1 MAIRKIQFMKKIVIL
16 GSTGSIGKNAIEV
29 IKNFQD
35 KFSVYGIAAAN
46 SIDLLASQVMELN
59 CKHVVCSKNSVEKL
73 KNKVSD
79 SVEIG
84 SDIDGMV
91 KLVTAK
97 EVDIVL
103 CAVVGTSA
111 LLPIL
116 EAIKAKKDI
125 AIASKEILV
134 MAGELVMKEA
144 KRNNVKLIPV
154 DSEHCA
160 IFQCLEGKSH
170 SDLSKV
176 ILTASGGPF
185 RTWKISEIEKA
196 TYEQALNHPTW
207 SMGPKIT
214 LDSASLMNK
223 ALEIIEA
230 KWLFNLRPEQI
241 DVIIHPQSIIHSM
254 VEFKDGTILAQM
266 SITDMKFPIQY
277 ALSYPEKLVGLK
289 SLSLSELKEITFEKP
304 DKVKFPSL
312 DFAYYAL
319 NELGT
324 MPAVMNAA
332 NESAV
337 ILFQNKKIRFPQIW
351 KIIESTMS
359 AHKNIKTPSLDE
371 IITADAWAKE
381 YAFNL
386 KL

>member
-1 MAIRKIQFMKKIVIL
+1 VKNVVIL
-16 GSTGSIGKNAIEV
+16 GSTGSIGKNAVEV
-29 IKNFQD
+29 IKSFPNR
-35 KFSVYGIAAAN
+35 FSVYGIAASN
-46 SIDLLASQVMELN
+46 SIDLLAQQAKELN
-59 CKHVVCSKNSVEKL
+59 CKNIVCSDELAVEL
-73 KNKVSD
+73 KKKVSND
-79 SVEIG
+79 CDVKS
-84 SDIDGMV
+84 SIDGMI
-91 KLVTAK
+91 KMVTAK

-111 LLPIL
+111 LLPVL

-144 KRNNVKLIPV
+144 KLNKVKLIPV

-160 IFQCLEGKSH
+160 IFQCLEGKKH
-170 SDLSKV
+170 LDLSKI

-185 RTWKISEIEKA
+185 RTWSKQEIEQA
-196 TYEQALNHPTW
+196 TCEQALKHPTW

-230 KWLFNLRPEQI
+230 KWLFSLSPEQI
-241 DVIIHPQSIIHSM
+241 DVIVHPQSIIHSM

-266 SITDMKFPIQY
+266 SVTDMKFPIQY
-277 ALSYPEKLVGLK
+277 ALSYPEKLAGLK

-304 DKVKFPSL
+304 DRKKFPSL

-337 ILFQNKKIRFPQIW
+337 CMFQNKKINFPQIW
-351 KIIESTMS
+351 KIIENTMS
-359 AHKNIKTPSLDE
+359 AHKNIKSPSLEE
-371 IITADAWAKE
+371 IIRADSWAKE

-386 KL
+386 NL